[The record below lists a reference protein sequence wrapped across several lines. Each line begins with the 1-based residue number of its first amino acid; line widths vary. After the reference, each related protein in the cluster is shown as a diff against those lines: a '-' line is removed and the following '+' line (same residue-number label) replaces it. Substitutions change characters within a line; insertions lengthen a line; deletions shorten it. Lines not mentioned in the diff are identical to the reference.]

1 MRAAKNLRKPISA
14 LRLAAQQPRH
24 CSSCTTDFRC
34 GMQHGAAAA
43 LFPATWWHMCVECGS
58 LFRCVYPR
66 SAPTYLHKLRH
77 SSYWQLQCRQF
88 TAKIVRNNYE
98 HHTVTRICLNEAAL
112 VVTKR
117 AHYWRC
123 LSSLVASLSQRC
135 LLIRWFIIV
144 RLVCSILYFFFFCA
158 TDICIYESTYVL
170 IHARA
175 LENWTLG
182 NWRSALWWSFSSAPR
197 SLTRLRDI
205 EKERASFGSFASSA
219 VW

>member
-1 MRAAKNLRKPISA
+1 
-14 LRLAAQQPRH
+14 
-24 CSSCTTDFRC
+24 
-34 GMQHGAAAA
+34 
-43 LFPATWWHMCVECGS
+43 MCVECGS

-135 LLIRWFIIV
+135 LLIRFIIV
-144 RLVCSILYFFFFCA
+144 RLVCSILYFFFFGA
-158 TDICIYESTYVL
+158 TDICIFESRYVRAYTRACFGELNSRQLAIGAVVELFLSTPIFNPTERCRKIKSELLELCL
-170 IHARA
+170 ISC
-175 LENWTLG
+175 LITTGTFLLPVVK
-182 NWRSALWWSFSSAPR
+182 SQLPFPLSYSSHCIR
-197 SLTRLRDI
+197 RKVL
-205 EKERASFGSFASSA
+205 KYM
-219 VW
+219 